1 MARIGD
7 EPRVARQPQPPSTPP
22 AAPATPAARQPAAP
36 ATPATPAAPA
46 TPTQTAQQQDRFEGV
61 VNGVNRAANGV
72 KSVTDTV
79 LGTQT
84 RNVSGQQTFG
94 PWNLGSGNR
103 TTVEPMNTRASRAAG
118 VAGTAASVAQLPGA
132 AYTAIR
138 DARNFTQNA
147 TLENGITAAGSG
159 ASAVSTAANAAKG
172 AIETRNMVSN
182 FRGIRDA
189 AARTMAE
196 NAPDAARSVVNR
208 VAGETAQ
215 QVLDGASRQVT
226 RGVAARAAGEGLEAA
241 ARAGAS
247 AARAAAPHVLAET
260 AGRAASRFVPGLNV
274 AIAAADTAAFGAEV
288 ANAVRSGDAN
298 WGKLATSGVTALG
311 SVAAATNIPVVS
323 QVGAAVS
330 TVSSFVGS
338 FF

>member
-1 MARIGD
+1 MSPRIGD
-7 EPRVARQPQPPSTPP
+7 EPRVPRQSPL
-22 AAPATPAARQPAAP
+22 
-36 ATPATPAAPA
+36 TPAAPDRCTA
-46 TPTQTAQQQDRFEGV
+46 TTPPAPPPPAAAPAPAAQPQDQFEAAA
-61 VNGVNRAANGV
+61 NGVNRAANGV
-72 KSVTDTV
+72 KSVTDAV

-94 PWNLGSGNR
+94 PWNLGSQPR
-103 TTVEPMNTRASRAAG
+103 STVEPMNTRASRAAG
-118 VAGTAASVAQLPGA
+118 IAGTAASVAQLPGA

-138 DARNFTQNA
+138 DARAFAQNA
-147 TLENGITAAGSG
+147 TVENGITAAGSG

-172 AIETRNMVSN
+172 IIETGNLVSN
-182 FRGIRDA
+182 FRGVRDA

-196 NAPDAARSVVNR
+196 NAPDAARAVVNR

-226 RGVAARAAGEGLEAA
+226 RNVAARAAGEGLEAA

-288 ANAVRSGDAN
+288 ANAVRSGN
-298 WGKLATSGVTALG
+298 PNVGKLATSGITALG